1 MSPRRTSGIAK
12 CFLAIAILSC
22 DDSPRPRT
30 APPGPEWPGTS
41 RLATVGALVV
51 LRAEG
56 LRPVARAFG
65 DRSYKED
72 TLSSIEEQVAQA
84 VALLS
89 PELPDNDDRRRAAA
103 YAIEFASLECDVVAA
118 DLQAAQRG
126 TRMTTRRNAN
136 DAVQL
141 ANAVRIA
148 MSQDWRW
155 PLDHRREVED
165 KLEKAR
171 AHRDVIFEWAPWSE
185 FFKAGVAAANM
196 TQLSISAA
204 QLVANGP
211 AALAR
216 VIDWLRG
223 PGSGGAQ
230 LALVGEG
237 GALAV
242 QLVAASEV
250 LVLTEAELAA
260 LAQAGQVAT
269 LALQLIYLARGHL
282 HHIATNKNW
291 VSDASGGPW
300 SPVFERFFRNANLG
314 FDDPAN
320 LVEVEGHVGPHPK
333 AYHGEIVQELND
345 ATHGLRPGTVAFRD
359 AVIRTLRDL
368 GKRIQTPGTRLNQL
382 VTGATRE

>member
-1 MSPRRTSGIAK
+1 M
-12 CFLAIAILSC
+12 
-22 DDSPRPRT
+22 
-30 APPGPEWPGTS
+30 
-41 RLATVGALVV
+41 GALVV

-56 LRPVARAFG
+56 LRPVARALG
-65 DRSYKED
+65 GRSYRED

-89 PELPDNDDRRRAAA
+89 PELPDDDDRKRAAA

-136 DAVQL
+136 DAVEF

-155 PLDHRREVED
+155 PLDHPREVED

-171 AHRDVIFEWAPWSE
+171 AHRDMIFEWAPWSE

-223 PGSGGAQ
+223 PGSG
-230 LALVGEG
+230 
-237 GALAV
+237 
-242 QLVAASEV
+242 
-250 LVLTEAELAA
+250 
-260 LAQAGQVAT
+260 
-269 LALQLIYLARGHL
+269 
-282 HHIATNKNW
+282 
-291 VSDASGGPW
+291 
-300 SPVFERFFRNANLG
+300 
-314 FDDPAN
+314 
-320 LVEVEGHVGPHPK
+320 
-333 AYHGEIVQELND
+333 
-345 ATHGLRPGTVAFRD
+345 
-359 AVIRTLRDL
+359 
-368 GKRIQTPGTRLNQL
+368 
-382 VTGATRE
+382 